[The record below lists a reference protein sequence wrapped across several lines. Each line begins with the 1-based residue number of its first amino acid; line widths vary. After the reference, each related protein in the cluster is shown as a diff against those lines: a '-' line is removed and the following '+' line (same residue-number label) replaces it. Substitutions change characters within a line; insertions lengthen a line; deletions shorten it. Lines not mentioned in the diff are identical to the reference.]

1 MRADPVA
8 LILVLEGLI
17 FMLTVWVT
25 RVWPPKKINMLYGYR
40 TKRSMKSVENWEF
53 AQAYSR
59 RAMFRGGMA
68 MVAFGVILYP
78 VYEFRHIAVDV
89 VLILAATIGVCWWL
103 FRSTEKALVSFENS
117 D

>member
-17 FMLTVWVT
+17 FMVTAWVA
-25 RVWPPKKINMLYGYR
+25 RVWPPKKINLLYGYR

-59 RAMFRGGMA
+59 RETFRGGVA
-68 MVAFGVILYP
+68 MVLFGFILYP
-78 VYEFRHIAVDV
+78 LNEYRHIAVDV

-103 FRSTEKALVSFENS
+103 FRSTENALKAFEHTE
-117 D
+117 